1 MSSMPDPPDSEEKRI
16 FVASIIFIDIVD
28 YSKIAVSEQ
37 ILIRERFKSL
47 LTLSLKGIDPQL
59 RLVLDTGNGAA
70 VSFLGNV
77 QDALMVSIRMRDYLK
92 AANGAPVIEP
102 NPADLDRTI
111 SLFNYALRIGVN
123 LGPVKLQQDNH
134 GHPQIVGD
142 GINVAQRITS
152 FAEADQ
158 IVVSQSYFDAV
169 SAVSAEYTKL
179 LSYEG
184 SRTDKNVRDH
194 EIYVVREC
202 VATTNLID
210 NAVAVRKVKEVS
222 AKSGDFVAVEAIK
235 PMNAAAINV
244 TPTDKDKTEKLT
256 EKVSEKTSD
265 NAKESSAKSKPG
277 IRKDEQPTSA
287 ATAFVNEFLN
297 NRNKLFLTGS
307 ILVFVVAAL
316 LLALLIRK
324 PANKTI
330 PAMETGASE
339 PATIAAKS
347 ELPGIATAGPTASL
361 PLSGS
366 NAGIVQPAG
375 MPSGTPLSMASGVET
390 RAPIAPVIS
399 PEDTKS
405 SLTALPVATKPTV
418 KPVPKPVV
426 AQGTVSFSVQPWGD
440 VYVNGRSVGASPPL
454 KQSRLAPGTYT
465 VVIKNTTFTPYI
477 LNVEVKSGEEVNI
490 MHKFP

>member
-1 MSSMPDPPDSEEKRI
+1 
-16 FVASIIFIDIVD
+16 VFIDIVD

-70 VSFLGNV
+70 VSFLGNA

-102 NPADLDRTI
+102 NPDDLDRTI

-169 SAVSAEYTKL
+169 SVVSAEYTKL

-194 EIYVVREC
+194 EIYAVRESNPI
-202 VATTNLID
+202 ANPID
-210 NAVAVRKVKEVS
+210 NAAAVRKVKEVS
-222 AKSGDFVAVEAIK
+222 AKSGDFVAVKAIK
-235 PMNAAAINV
+235 PMNAAAIDV
-244 TPTDKDKTEKLT
+244 TLTDKDKTEKLT

-265 NAKESSAKSKPG
+265 NAKESNAKSKPG
-277 IRKDEQPTSA
+277 IRKYEQPTGA
-287 ATAFVNEFLN
+287 ATAFLNEFLN

-307 ILVFVVAAL
+307 ILAFVVAAL

-324 PANKTI
+324 SANKTI
-330 PAMETGASE
+330 PAIETAASE
-339 PATIAAKS
+339 PTAAAAKS
-347 ELPGIATAGPTASL
+347 ELPGIAAAGPTTSL
-361 PLSGS
+361 PLSGF
-366 NAGIVQPAG
+366 NTEIVPPAG
-375 MPSGTPLSMASGVET
+375 VPLGLPSNMASGEET
-390 RAPIAPVIS
+390 RAAFPPAIP
-399 PEDTKS
+399 PTDTKS
-405 SLTALPVATKPTV
+405 SLTALPTAAKSVV

-426 AQGTVSFSVQPWGD
+426 ARGTVSFSVQPWGD
-440 VYVNGRSVGASPPL
+440 VYLNGKSVGASPPL